1 MTPVEISID
10 GADQQVM
17 DGDRWLW
24 YNTKAPAEIG
34 LAAPVAQLLQAIG
47 DRT

>member
-1 MTPVEISID
+1 MTPVEITLDDAD
-10 GADQQVM
+10 GQCM
-17 DGDRWLW
+17 DDTRWLW
-24 YNTKAPAEIG
+24 YNIDIPAKIG